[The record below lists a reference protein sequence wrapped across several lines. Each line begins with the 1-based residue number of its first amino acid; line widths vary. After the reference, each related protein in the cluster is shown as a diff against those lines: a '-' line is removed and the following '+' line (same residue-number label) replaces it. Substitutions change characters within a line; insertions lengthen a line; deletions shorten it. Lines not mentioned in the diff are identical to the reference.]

1 MPPMSLAFDM
11 RVPDLGT
18 SPTHIYA
25 AALDMCKHVD
35 GRGFD
40 YAWVM
45 EHHAAADGYLPS
57 PLTMAAAI
65 AGCTKQIRLLAGVI
79 ILPLHDPVKIA
90 EEMAVVDLISN
101 GRLDVVFGAGYV
113 PREFAMFKRDIHK
126 RGQALDEGVPIIQR
140 ALAGER
146 FTADGREIFVRPL
159 PVQRPISILMGGGVP
174 ATAKRAA
181 RLGAGLCPM
190 TPQIVPIYK
199 DECAKLGNK
208 PGKIIANI
216 AQIHVTDDPD
226 RTWHDIKPHV
236 TQFVRSYAEFTE
248 GAAESG
254 SPYEGMHELDLA
266 MMKKLG
272 ILSVVTP
279 DEAIKLVQDAD
290 EMGAGLSLHPLLGGM
305 SPRFGFES
313 IDLFINKVL
322 PRIKS
327 VPAIHSKSS

>member
-1 MPPMSLAFDM
+1 VTPLSLAFDM

-18 SPTHIYA
+18 APEDIYA

-45 EHHAAADGYLPS
+45 EHHGASDGYLPS

-65 AGCTKQIRLLAGVI
+65 ASCTKHLRLLAGVI
-79 ILPLHDPVKIA
+79 ILPLHDPVKVA
-90 EEMAVVDLISN
+90 EEMAVVDLISG
-101 GRLDVVFGAGYV
+101 GRLDVALGAGYV

-146 FTADGREIFVRPL
+146 FKADGRDIFVRPL
-159 PVQRPISILMGGGVP
+159 PVQKPIPILMGGGVA

-181 RLGAGLCPM
+181 RFGVGLCPM
-190 TPQIVPIYK
+190 TPAIVPIYK
-199 DECAKLGNK
+199 EECAKLGRT

-216 AQIHVTDDPD
+216 AQIHVTEDPD
-226 RTWHDIKPHV
+226 RTWHALRPHV

-254 SPYEGMHELDLA
+254 SPYEGMGEIDLA
-266 MMKKLG
+266 TLKKLG
-272 ILSVVTP
+272 ILSIVTP
-279 DEAIKLVQDAD
+279 DEAVKLVQEAD
-290 EMGAGLSLHPLLGGM
+290 RTGAGLSLHPLLGGM
-305 SPRFGFES
+305 SPRLGFES
-313 IDLFINKVL
+313 INLFIEKVL
-322 PRIKS
+322 PRIRRER
-327 VPAIHSKSS
+327 PATPPAN

>member
-1 MPPMSLAFDM
+1 MPTVSLAFDM

-18 SPTHIYA
+18 SPADIYA
-25 AALDMCKHVD
+25 AALDMCEHVD
-35 GRGFD
+35 GRGFE

-45 EHHAAADGYLPS
+45 EHHAASDGYLPS

-65 AGCTKQIRLLAGVI
+65 AGRTKHIRLLAGVI
-79 ILPLHDPVKIA
+79 ILPLHDPVKVA

-113 PREFAMFKRDIHK
+113 TREFAMFKRDIHR

-146 FTADGREIFVRPL
+146 FKADGREIFVRPL
-159 PVQRPISILMGGGVP
+159 PVQKPVSIMMGGGVP

-181 RLGAGLCPM
+181 RFGVGLCPM
-190 TPQIVPIYK
+190 TPEIVPIYK
-199 DECAKLGNK
+199 EECARLGK
-208 PGKIIANI
+208 TPGKIIANI
-216 AQIHVTDDPD
+216 AQIHVTEDPD
-226 RTWHDIKPHV
+226 RTWHEIKPHV

-254 SPYEGMHELDLA
+254 SPYQGMDQIDLA
-266 MMKKLG
+266 AMKKLG

-279 DEAIKLVQDAD
+279 DEAVKLAREAD
-290 EMGAGLSLHPLLGGM
+290 KMGASLSLHPLLGGM
-305 SPRFGFES
+305 SPKVGFES

-322 PRIKS
+322 PRL
-327 VPAIHSKSS
+327 

>member
-1 MPPMSLAFDM
+1 MPPLSLAFDM

-18 SPTHIYA
+18 SPAGIYS
-25 AALDMCKHVD
+25 AALDMCRHVD

-45 EHHAAADGYLPS
+45 EHHAASDGYLPS

-65 AGCTKQIRLLAGVI
+65 AACTKHVRLLAGVI

-101 GRLDVVFGAGYV
+101 GRLDVAFGAGYV
-113 PREFAMFKRDIHK
+113 PREFAMFNRDIHK

-146 FTADGREIFVRPL
+146 FKADGRDIFVRPL
-159 PVQRPISILMGGGVP
+159 PVQKPVSILMGGGVP

-181 RLGAGLCPM
+181 RFGVGLCPM
-190 TPQIVPIYK
+190 TPAIVPIYQE
-199 DECAKLGNK
+199 ECAKLGK
-208 PGKIIANI
+208 TPGKIIANI
-216 AQIHVTDDPD
+216 AQIHVTEDPD

-254 SPYEGMHELDLA
+254 SPYEGMEQIDLP
-266 MMKKLG
+266 MLKKLG

-279 DEAIKLVQDAD
+279 DEAVKLVQEAD
-290 EMGAGLSLHPLLGGM
+290 QMGAGLSLHPLLGGM
-305 SPRFGFES
+305 SPRLGFES

-322 PRIKS
+322 PRIRS
-327 VPAIHSKSS
+327 ARPAAGLG